1 MNRSRLGKSART
13 MARATGRPEALTAA
27 AVRVAGLRRALTAA
41 AVLAGAVALGGA
53 PAAATTG
60 AVAAQAAQA
69 APMTAAACGLYRDED
84 AALYKNCT
92 GGGENIFVTYIWS
105 TNTYYCVPAGETKH
119 LGRWSNVFRVYN
131 RGGC

>member
-1 MNRSRLGKSART
+1 MNRSRLGRSAGTAART
-13 MARATGRPEALTAA
+13 TGLRRALTAA
-27 AVRVAGLRRALTAA
+27 AVRAPGLRRALTAA
-41 AVLAGAVALGGA
+41 AVLTGAVALGGG

-60 AVAAQAAQA
+60 AVAVKA
-69 APMTAAACGLYRDED
+69 APATAVACGLYRDED

-105 TNTYYCVPAGETKH
+105 PNTYYCVPAGETKH

-131 RGGC
+131 RGAC

>member
-1 MNRSRLGKSART
+1 MNRSRLGESART
-13 MARATGRPEALTAA
+13 MTRATGRRWALTAA
-27 AVRVAGLRRALTAA
+27 TVRAAGLRRALTAG

-60 AVAAQAAQA
+60 AVAAKEAATSA
-69 APMTAAACGLYRDED
+69 VACGLYRDED

-105 TNTYYCVPAGETKH
+105 ANTYYCVPAGETKH